1 MKKTLIIITSLI
13 IGIAIGLTIK
23 EFLPTNHSYPVKK
36 EKISSI
42 HKVSTTTAQ
51 EEAPIIKISQNRAL
65 KDFHRLY
72 PNAKVTEIKLTIQY
86 QSYIYDIVG
95 YDTKKD
101 CTIKI
106 NASTGEILGQS
117 TLRNEDQEADTEED
131 TLQINKLVS
140 RKEASQIAIQKV
152 DGGEAREWTLAVTPS
167 HTNPIWTVKIVDHNE
182 VTKVKIDALSKDII
196 NN

>member
-23 EFLPTNHSYPVKK
+23 EFLPATHSYPVKK

-42 HKVSTTTAQ
+42 
-51 EEAPIIKISQNRAL
+51 IKISQNRAI

-72 PNAKVTEIKLTIQY
+72 PNAKVTEIKLTIQH

-152 DGGEAREWTLAVTPS
+152 GGGEAREWTLTVTPS

>member
-23 EFLPTNHSYPVKK
+23 EFLPATHSYPVKK

-42 HKVSTTTAQ
+42 HKVSTDTAQ
-51 EEAPIIKISQNRAL
+51 EEAPIIKISQNRAI

-72 PNAKVTEIKLTIQY
+72 PNAKVTEIKLTIQH

-140 RKEASQIAIQKV
+140 RKEASQIAIQKLV
-152 DGGEAREWTLAVTPS
+152 VERLGNGL
-167 HTNPIWTVKIVDHNE
+167 
-182 VTKVKIDALSKDII
+182 
-196 NN
+196 